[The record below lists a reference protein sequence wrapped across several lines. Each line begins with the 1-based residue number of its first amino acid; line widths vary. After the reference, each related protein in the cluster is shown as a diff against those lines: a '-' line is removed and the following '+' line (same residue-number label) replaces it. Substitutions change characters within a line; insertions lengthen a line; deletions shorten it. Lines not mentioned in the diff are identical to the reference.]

1 MNTNEKLHVN
11 FRQHIVQE
19 DISEIENILQSSD
32 YFSLEEIQVARS
44 LAEEKLA
51 LGEASSYQFLFAE
64 VENRISAFVCYGH
77 VPLTVSSFDLY
88 WMAVLQEKCQ
98 GGLGTALL
106 RETET
111 RILALG
117 GTRLYIDTSSRSQY
131 IPTRHFYEHRGYQ
144 RGAFLPEYYG
154 PEDGKVIYYK
164 RL

>member
-1 MNTNEKLHVN
+1 MKTNEKKHVH
-11 FRQHIVQE
+11 FREHIVQT
-19 DISEIENILQSSD
+19 DINEIETILQSSD
-32 YFSLEEIQVARS
+32 YFSHEEILLAQS
-44 LAEEKLA
+44 LAGEKLA

-64 VENRISAFVCYGH
+64 VENRISGFLCYGH

-88 WMAVLQEKCQ
+88 WMAVLNENRQ

-106 RETET
+106 RKAET
-111 RILALG
+111 RIIALG

-131 IPTRHFYEHRGYQ
+131 IPTRHFYEQRGYQ